1 MDPDQCMDLH
11 LGVAMA
17 DWVRNTV
24 MLTVLAIWTV
34 YVTVTL
40 ARGDDID
47 AIVWGVPATAYF
59 ALNPSWKKGSK
70 DGPS

>member
-1 MDPDQCMDLH
+1 MDLC
-11 LGVAMA
+11 LGVVVA

-34 YVTVTL
+34 YVVVNL
-40 ARGDDID
+40 IRGDETN
-47 AIVWGVPATAYF
+47 AIVWGLPVSMYF

-70 DGPS
+70 DGPN